1 MLSVLQKLGNIRIIP
16 NIRATSAC
24 GFIRAEYVT
33 DVVVLKTGRE
43 NIRSAVAE
51 CIRNQNDRPLIF
63 LPDVIIARK
72 RKKRKT
78 LRILS
83 TCFHPLR
90 DRLAPLPNERM
101 ASC

>member
-16 NIRATSAC
+16 NIRATGAC
-24 GFIRAEYVT
+24 SFIRAEYDT
-33 DVVVLKTGRE
+33 DLVVLKTGRE
-43 NIRSAVAE
+43 NICSAVPQ

-63 LPDVIIARK
+63 LSDVIIARE

-78 LRILS
+78 LRILR
-83 TCFHPLR
+83 TCFHPLS
-90 DRLAPLPNERM
+90 DRVAPGPKERV